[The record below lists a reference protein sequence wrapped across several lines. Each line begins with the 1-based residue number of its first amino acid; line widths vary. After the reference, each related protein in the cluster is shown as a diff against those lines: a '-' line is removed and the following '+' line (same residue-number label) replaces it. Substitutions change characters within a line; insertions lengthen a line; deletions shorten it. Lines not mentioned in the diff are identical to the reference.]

1 MAILRK
7 DLQSIK
13 VHAQALNG
21 GELYPL
27 LACIITAR
35 SWDSIRT
42 GVDRTAVNR
51 AEVSETDGRTHDTSF
66 PWVCSGLNTSE
77 SALRCTVA
85 LHSVLLGIMASG
97 EFACACSVVWWFVG
111 I

>member
-1 MAILRK
+1 MAVLRK

-13 VHAQALNG
+13 IHAQALNG

-51 AEVSETDGRTHDTSF
+51 AEVRTMEGHTTPHSLVSGVRLTRTSLHTD
-66 PWVCSGLNTSE
+66 LLLYEE
-77 SALRCTVA
+77 SNL
-85 LHSVLLGIMASG
+85 
-97 EFACACSVVWWFVG
+97 VV
-111 I
+111 